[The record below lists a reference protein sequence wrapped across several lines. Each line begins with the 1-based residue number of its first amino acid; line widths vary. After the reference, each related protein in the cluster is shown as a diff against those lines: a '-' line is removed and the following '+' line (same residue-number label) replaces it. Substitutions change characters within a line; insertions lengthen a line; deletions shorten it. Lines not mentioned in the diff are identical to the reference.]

1 MTSHPLNCE
10 QEGSAMKNLAR
21 AETVAALRA
30 RIADIERRP
39 ALAETAT
46 PAAANDAEGFPV
58 FPGGLVQEIFTDER
72 RNGGAALG
80 FTLAQA
86 RGLLTSQRSV
96 VVYLQLAN
104 EAQEMGLPYGPGLI
118 SLGFAPEALV
128 LIRPATVIE
137 LLWAAEEA
145 LACQAVAA
153 VVADIAGQPK
163 ALNFTASRRLSLRST
178 DTGASMFFL
187 RYGHWREASAA
198 HLRWQVLPVL
208 SAHNRLDVTAPGRT
222 RWQARLERGSI
233 AIRQKEYLLGWN
245 EDGFRIDTHRA
256 HAGPLGR
263 TPVSRPVSTGLGDR
277 LSETAGPRPGRAAGA
292 L

>member
-1 MTSHPLNCE
+1 
-10 QEGSAMKNLAR
+10 MKNLAR

-86 RGLLTSQRSV
+86 RGLLTSQRPV

-104 EAQEMGLPYGPGLI
+104 EAQEMGLPYGPGLN

-163 ALNFTASRRLSLRST
+163 ALNFTASRRLSLRAASS
-178 DTGASMFFL
+178 GASAFFL
-187 RYGHWREASAA
+187 RYGAWREASAA
-198 HLRWQVLPVL
+198 QLRWHIAPALSGPLPFD
-208 SAHNRLDVTAPGRT
+208 ARAPGET
-222 RWQARLERGSI
+222 RWQAKLEKG
-233 AIRQKEYLLGWN
+233 AITDMQNQEWLLEWTEN
-245 EDGFRIDTHRA
+245 GFEIIDTGSA
-256 HAGPLGR
+256 S
-263 TPVSRPVSTGLGDR
+263 PVQPVARSALSRPVPADLADR
-277 LSETAGPRPGRAAGA
+277 HPQTA
-292 L
+292 